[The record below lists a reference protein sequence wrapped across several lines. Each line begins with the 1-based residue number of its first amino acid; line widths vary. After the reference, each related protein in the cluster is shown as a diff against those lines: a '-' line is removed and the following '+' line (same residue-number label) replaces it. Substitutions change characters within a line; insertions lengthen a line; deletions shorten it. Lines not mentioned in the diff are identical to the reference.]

1 LFGLSYISFY
11 AIPEVIVNH
20 SEKASFGK
28 ETWII
33 DCDKESSLVEKH
45 FSYKLGTRT
54 GNVAGVEVF

>member
-1 LFGLSYISFY
+1 M
-11 AIPEVIVNH
+11 IVNH